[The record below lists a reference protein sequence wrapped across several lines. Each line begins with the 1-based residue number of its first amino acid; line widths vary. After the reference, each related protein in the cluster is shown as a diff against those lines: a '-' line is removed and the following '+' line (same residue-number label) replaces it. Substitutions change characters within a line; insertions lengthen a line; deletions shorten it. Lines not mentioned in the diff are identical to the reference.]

1 MKYPTLTVFLM
12 TIVVSLGT
20 FGFMP
25 SPFLQPTLQTTPS
38 PTLSP
43 VGSRTPT
50 APITTTLTLTPSATL
65 TRRATV
71 TSTLPLSGTA
81 TITPTLTLTATI
93 TPTATATPTATPTT
107 TSTPTVTPTPTTTST
122 PTATKYPLALNVNSV
137 SIDSLRARTYGSG
150 PIQITR
156 VLSTEDAFKR
166 VMIEYPSDGL
176 RITGLMIV
184 PRGSGPFPVVILDH
198 GYFKPTEYKTGD
210 GTIRAA
216 EFLARAGYL
225 AIAPDYRC
233 YAGSQCGPNP
243 LYVGYSIDVLN
254 LIAELPSLGYAD
266 TTRLGIW
273 GHSMGGIITMRVLAI
288 SDQIK
293 VASFYAAVNVDD
305 EVYYCWLNDCRTPV
319 PTPRVVRNRQ
329 LEELDPDFFQGLPTP
344 APMSD
349 SFARLHE
356 IFLKSSPNRYLSY
369 VNAPIIIHHGESDDV
384 VPIEWSVQLTEALN
398 VMGKPATLY
407 TYPGEGHVFT
417 GWNWQLFMARTLTF
431 FNEHL
436 NPHETPVTV
445 ERRVLRQERGIQDFG
460 Y

>member
-1 MKYPTLTVFLM
+1 MKNPTLAVFLL
-12 TIVVSLGT
+12 TTVVSLGA

-25 SPFLQPTLQTTPS
+25 SPFLQPTAS

-43 VGSRTPT
+43 VGTRTSTLPV
-50 APITTTLTLTPSATL
+50 TTTLTITPSVTL
-65 TRRATV
+65 TRRPTV
-71 TSTLPLSGTA
+71 TPTPVLSTTQTVTPIPTW
-81 TITPTLTLTATI
+81 TPTTTN
-93 TPTATATPTATPTT
+93 TPTMTATATPSPTQ
-107 TSTPTVTPTPTTTST
+107 TSTPTITPTPTTTST
-122 PTATKYPLALNVNSV
+122 PTATRYPLALNATSIA
-137 SIDSLRARTYGSG
+137 IDSLRARTYGSG
-150 PIQITR
+150 PIKITR
-156 VLSTEDAFKR
+156 VISTNDAFDR

-184 PRGSGPFPVVILDH
+184 PRGTGPFPVVILDH
-198 GYFKPTEYKTGD
+198 GYFKPSEYKTGD

-216 EFLARAGYL
+216 EFFARAGYL
-225 AIAPDYRC
+225 ALSPDYRC

-243 LYVGYSIDVLN
+243 LYAGYSIDVLN
-254 LIAELPSLGYAD
+254 LIAELPSLGIAD
-266 TTRLGIW
+266 TSRIGIW

-288 SDQIK
+288 SDQVK

-319 PTPRVVRNRQ
+319 PTPRVVRNRM

-344 APMSD
+344 VPMSD

-369 VNAPIIIHHGESDDV
+369 VKAPIIIHHGESDDV

-398 VMGKPATLY
+398 GLGKPATLY
-407 TYPGEGHVFT
+407 TYPGEGHVFA
-417 GWNWQLFMARTLTF
+417 GWNWQLFMARTLNF

-436 NPHETPVTV
+436 NPRETPVTV

-460 Y
+460 F